1 MDFAQSFQPCQILYL
16 EHERDRLYVEVV
28 QIVTIRQMC
37 WARPLMLV
45 TSPALPSTPD
55 SFTEVDELTLHDL
68 RQAPDLLWPISLFQ
82 VALDSDVIAL
92 LSQLYSLQPQPE
104 TAPLARQLLNAFTQQ
119 IWRADPQAF
128 QA

>member
-28 QIVTIRQMC
+28 QIVAIRQMC

-45 TSPALPSTPD
+45 TSPALPPTTH

-82 VALDSDVIAL
+82 AALDSDVIAL
-92 LSQLYSLQPQPE
+92 LSQLYSVQPQPE
-104 TAPLARQLLNAFTQQ
+104 KAHLARQLLNVFIQQ
-119 IWRADPQAF
+119 TWQAYPQAF

>member
-16 EHERDRLYVEVV
+16 EHECDRLYVEVV
-28 QIVTIRQMC
+28 QIVAIRQMC

-45 TSPALPSTPD
+45 TSSVPSTTYA
-55 SFTEVDELTLHDL
+55 FTEADKLTLHDL

-82 VALDSDVIAL
+82 AALDSDVIAL
-92 LSQLYSLQPQPE
+92 LSQLYTLQPQPDS
-104 TAPLARQLLNAFTQQ
+104 AHLARQLLNAFIRQ
-119 IWRADPQAF
+119 IWQADPQAF